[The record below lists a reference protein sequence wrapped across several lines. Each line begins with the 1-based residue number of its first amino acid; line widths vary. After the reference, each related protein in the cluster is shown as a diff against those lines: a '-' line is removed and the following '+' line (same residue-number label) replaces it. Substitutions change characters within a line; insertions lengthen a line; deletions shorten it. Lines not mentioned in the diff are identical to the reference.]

1 MSVIEHLHKSFVC
14 HFFAPIICEKTMV
27 WIRPFLHSVPN
38 STKVGLILKIDCD
51 FFGADSRLKTTS
63 LSNYECKC
71 RAVMFV
77 VVQPKVDY

>member
-14 HFFAPIICEKTMV
+14 HFFAPIICEKPWYEFARFAQCTKL
-27 WIRPFLHSVPN
+27 FNKSGTN
-38 STKVGLILKIDCD
+38 SENKI
-51 FFGADSRLKTTS
+51 FGADSRLKTTS

-77 VVQPKVDY
+77 VLQPKVDY